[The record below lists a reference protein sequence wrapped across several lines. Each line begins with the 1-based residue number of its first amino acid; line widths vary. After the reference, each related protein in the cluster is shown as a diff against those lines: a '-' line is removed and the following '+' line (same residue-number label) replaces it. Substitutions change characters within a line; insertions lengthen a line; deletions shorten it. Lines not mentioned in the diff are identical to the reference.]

1 VNWSNPNEAVLRV
14 VDALTRAHIPHAVY
28 GGLLLAAYGEAR
40 ETTDVDVAVD
50 DATREDVRK
59 ALEAAGIATRPA
71 FEGLVLG
78 GVTVDRLA
86 LLGGDGDS
94 GLNCVDLIRP
104 RSARLRA
111 AILSRITTA
120 TVRGARLPVV
130 TPQDFVILKCLS
142 DRPQDGRDA
151 GSVLRSSAE
160 FIDRDALRAEAAL
173 LATEHPDCDPR
184 PHLAR
189 AERIADHPHG
199 LDVAP

>member
-14 VDALTRAHIPHAVY
+14 VDALTRARIPHAVY

-40 ETTDVDVAVD
+40 ETTDVDVAVA
-50 DATREDVRK
+50 DATREDVRT
-59 ALEAAGIATRPA
+59 ALEAAGIATRPV
-71 FEGLVLG
+71 FEGLELG
-78 GVTVDRLA
+78 GVTVDRL
-86 LLGGDGDS
+86 DGDT
-94 GLNCVDLIRP
+94 GLNCVDLVRP

-111 AILSRITTA
+111 AVLSRVTTG

-130 TPQDFVILKCLS
+130 TPQDFVLLKCLS

-184 PHLAR
+184 PNLAR

-199 LDVAP
+199 LDIAP